1 MNLVFMKRILIGIIL
16 SLLSL
21 PLSAQEINA
30 SDSAILNHILIQN
43 RHYHST
49 QAPFQHNIIKKGKKI
64 HKTGTFY
71 CERVTPMKAGD
82 IEAKMSMLYNNPVG
96 DYYII
101 TTTHLYNGLNGRNKK
116 YNFKYISL
124 MKLLGNAMAWAV
136 NGDVYSLYNNFTV
149 KLNLT
154 ADEHNYIISLN
165 SDDSFNKGISRLL
178 LKYNKNTCLISYLEI
193 EEKFGTVHKYTL
205 GVDANGRHQQ
215 PVVNKPIDPKV
226 YVIK

>member
-1 MNLVFMKRILIGIIL
+1 
-16 SLLSL
+16 
-21 PLSAQEINA
+21 
-30 SDSAILNHILIQN
+30 
-43 RHYHST
+43 
-49 QAPFQHNIIKKGKKI
+49 
-64 HKTGTFY
+64 
-71 CERVTPMKAGD
+71 
-82 IEAKMSMLYNNPVG
+82 
-96 DYYII
+96 
-101 TTTHLYNGLNGRNKK
+101 
-116 YNFKYISL
+116 

-205 GVDANGRHQQ
+205 GVDANGHHQQ